1 MKRNP
6 SIAAILILIYRNSKI
21 PSDKNKMSC
30 DQNDETIWS
39 HDLTKIQFELSN
51 VSLRLKFLV
60 AMLTV

>member
-51 VSLRLKFLV
+51 VSLR
-60 AMLTV
+60 